1 MDVFLSYRRD
11 DSHDVTDRIYDWLI
25 RAGGRHCVFKD
36 VDSIRLGRDFR
47 QAIRDA
53 VGRCDVLLAVIGPGW
68 LTAAKVPGM
77 RRIDDPLDFVRMEIE
92 TALERD
98 ILIVPLLVNNA
109 AMPSAEDLPL
119 SLRPL
124 AYRNG
129 MPVRPDPDFRRDMER
144 LIAALEPP
152 RRPPLHRWLLGG
164 AVVAASCLALLL
176 AILIPTMTSS
186 GRPQLDEEKK
196 QQYPPA
202 NPAAPTAPVGAWFPA
217 APAPPVV
224 PANPAAPTAP
234 VGAWFPAA
242 SAAPV
247 MPANPAA
254 PTAPGGPA
262 NFDAASDFAKLMQHL
277 DAGRQQQERNKI
289 QESLKTS
296 VMSITPDV
304 TSGKTDQFKNAE
316 GNDEFIRQ

>member
-217 APAPPVV
+217 A
-224 PANPAAPTAP
+224 
-234 VGAWFPAA
+234 